1 MTLYTL
7 IVPATMLTAPI
18 GARIAHSINPARLRL
33 AFAFFL
39 LLTSLRMF
47 SSVYASL

>member
-1 MTLYTL
+1 
-7 IVPATMLTAPI
+7 V
-18 GARIAHSINPARLRL
+18 GAKIAHTIDPGNLRK

-47 SSVYASL
+47 YSVLVG